1 MLYTKED
8 ITELEKEGQSQ
19 LFFFKTEQ
27 ELINNKM
34 KTIKINIFVKW
45 KI

>member
-1 MLYTKED
+1 MISVDTL
-8 ITELEKEGQSQ
+8 TELEKEGQSQ

-34 KTIKINIFVKW
+34 KTIKIKYFCLFI
-45 KI
+45 I